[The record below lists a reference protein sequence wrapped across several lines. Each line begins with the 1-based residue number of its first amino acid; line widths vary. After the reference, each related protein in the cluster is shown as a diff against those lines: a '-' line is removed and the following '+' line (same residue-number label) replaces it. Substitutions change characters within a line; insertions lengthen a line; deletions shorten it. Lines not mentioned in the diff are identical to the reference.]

1 MIKLKDYLFSKLERV
16 DCHVNQYG
24 KNSYHEYSA
33 FAFSSIHFVDNDI
46 KNLDEPLM
54 PYYKEMEKD
63 FMPFTQHYVACV

>member
-1 MIKLKDYLFSKLERV
+1 MA
-16 DCHVNQYG
+16 

-46 KNLDEPLM
+46 KNLDESLM